1 MPIHLK
7 LELGI
12 YLGFVQICFLYE
24 ESLYLGNLTEDE
36 MEPQEAKRILVVD
49 DEKDTVG
56 MITALLEL
64 EGYQVYPA
72 FSGIEAMRFLEMEKE
87 RGSEAETPVDL
98 ILLDIMLGDEDGRE
112 ICRRIKR
119 DEQMKF
125 IPVIILTVR
134 SGLQEKIDALNL
146 GADDYLTKPFINE
159 ELLAKVRVML
169 RIKGLHEELKREK
182 DKNILL
188 AQALEKRYSF
198 GNILGKNNQMQA
210 IYELISDIS
219 NTDSTVLIQGE
230 SGTGKELIARAIHFN
245 SHRKNKPFVVAN
257 CSAYSQNLLESELFG
272 HEKGSFTGAIRR
284 KIGRFELAHGGT
296 VFLDEIGEV
305 SSPTQIL
312 LLRVLQDHRFER
324 VGGEETL
331 EVDVRVIAATNKN
344 LMEEIRKG
352 TFREDLYYRLNVIPI
367 LVPPLRE
374 RMDDI
379 PLLASHF
386 LQKFCQEKGK
396 NVTSISQEVMEV
408 LLAHSWPGNVREL
421 ENVIEYAIII
431 AKQENILLKDLPQY
445 LLQQPL
451 PTKQAFSLEDH
462 EKNLI
467 IKTLEET
474 NWNKHQTAKRLK
486 INRSTLYG
494 KMKRFGLTRA

>member
-1 MPIHLK
+1 M
-7 LELGI
+7 LGQAI
-12 YLGFVQICFLYE
+12 RIFEDLGAGMKE
-24 ESLYLGNLTEDE
+24 K
-36 MEPQEAKRILVVD
+36 PKKILVID
-49 DEKDTVG
+49 DEKDTVE
-56 MITALLEL
+56 MITVLLNL
-64 EGYQVYPA
+64 EGFQVLPA
-72 FSGIEAMRFLEMEKE
+72 LSGDEAIRILEVESQKIPE
-87 RGSEAETPVDL
+87 SETPVDL
-98 ILLDIMLGDEDGRE
+98 ILLDILLGDLDGRE
-112 ICRRIKR
+112 ICLKIKE
-119 DEQMKF
+119 DERLKF

-134 SGLQEKIDALNL
+134 SSLQDKIHSLNL

-159 ELLAKVRVML
+159 ELLAKVNVML
-169 RIKGLHEELKREK
+169 RIKDLHDELRREK

-188 AQALEKRYSF
+188 TQALEKRYSF
-198 GNILGKNNQMQA
+198 GNILGKNTRMQEVF
-210 IYELISDIS
+210 ELISDIA

-284 KIGRFELAHGGT
+284 KIGRFELANGGT
-296 VFLDEIGEV
+296 IFLDEIGEV
-305 SSPTQIL
+305 SPPTQIL

-344 LMEEIRKG
+344 LTEEMKKG

-367 LVPPLRE
+367 FVPPLRE
-374 RMDDI
+374 RKDDI
-379 PLLASHF
+379 PLLASYF
-386 LQKFCQEKGK
+386 LQKFSQERKK
-396 NVTSISQEVMEV
+396 EVTTFSPEVMEV

-421 ENVIEYAIII
+421 ENVIDHAIII
-431 AKQENILLKDLPQY
+431 SKQDKVVPRDLPQF
-445 LLQQPL
+445 LFQKPL
-451 PTKQAFSLEDH
+451 PIQEFTTLEDY

-467 IKTLEET
+467 LRTLQET
-474 NWNKHQTAKRLK
+474 NWNKHKASKKLN

-494 KMKRFGLTRA
+494 KIKRYGLEKGQN

>member
-1 MPIHLK
+1 MK
-7 LELGI
+7 E
-12 YLGFVQICFLYE
+12 
-24 ESLYLGNLTEDE
+24 N
-36 MEPQEAKRILVVD
+36 EAKKILVVD
-49 DEKDTVG
+49 DEKDTAE
-56 MITALLEL
+56 MIAALLEL
-64 EGYQVYPA
+64 EGYQVLSA
-72 FSGIEAMRFLEMEKE
+72 LSGSEAMRILEVESQKVPE
-87 RGSEAETPVDL
+87 SETPVDL
-98 ILLDIMLGDEDGRE
+98 ILLDILLGDTDGRE
-112 ICRRIKR
+112 VCQKIKE
-119 DEQMKF
+119 DEKLNF

-134 SGLQEKIDALNL
+134 SSLQDKINSLNL

-169 RIKGLHEELKREK
+169 RIKDLHDKLKREK

-198 GNILGKNNQMQA
+198 ANILGKNTRMQE
-210 IYELISDIS
+210 IFELISDIA

-284 KIGRFELAHGGT
+284 KIGRFEMANGGT
-296 VFLDEIGEV
+296 IFLDEIGEV
-305 SSPTQIL
+305 SPPTQIL

-331 EVDVRVIAATNKN
+331 GVNVRVIAATNKN
-344 LMEEIRKG
+344 LTEEMKKG

-367 LVPPLRE
+367 FVPPLRE
-374 RMDDI
+374 RKDDI

-386 LQKFCQEKGK
+386 LSKFSHERGK
-396 NVTSISQEVMEV
+396 EVTSFSPEVMEIF
-408 LLAHSWPGNVREL
+408 LGHSWPGNVREL
-421 ENVIEYAIII
+421 ENVTDHAIII
-431 AKQENILLKDLPQY
+431 AKQDMILPKDLPQS
-445 LLQQPL
+445 LLQKPL
-451 PTKQAFSLEDH
+451 PTQEFTTLQDYER
-462 EKNLI
+462 NLI
-467 IKTLEET
+467 LKALQET
-474 NWNKHQTAKRLK
+474 NWNKHRAAKRLN

-494 KMKRFGLTRA
+494 KMKRYKLAKGQN

>member
-1 MPIHLK
+1 
-7 LELGI
+7 
-12 YLGFVQICFLYE
+12 
-24 ESLYLGNLTEDE
+24 
-36 MEPQEAKRILVVD
+36 MEHKEAKRILVVD
-49 DEKDTVG
+49 DEKDTVE
-56 MITALLEL
+56 MITTLLEL
-64 EGYQVYPA
+64 EGYKVFPA
-72 FSGIEAMRFLEMEKE
+72 FSGVEAMRFLEVE
-87 RGSEAETPVDL
+87 RQGASEVETPADL
-98 ILLDIMLGDEDGRE
+98 ILLDVMLGDEDGRD
-112 ICRRIKR
+112 ICRKIKE
-119 DEQMKF
+119 DEKMKF

-134 SGLQEKIDALNL
+134 SSLQDKIDALNL

-169 RIKGLHEELKREK
+169 RIKDLHDELKREK

-188 AQALEKRYSF
+188 TQALEKRYSF
-198 GNILGKNNQMQA
+198 GNILGKNTQMQA

-230 SGTGKELIARAIHFN
+230 SGTGKELIARAVHFN
-245 SHRKNKPFVVAN
+245 SYRKNKPFVVAN

-296 VFLDEIGEV
+296 IFLDEIGEV
-305 SSPTQIL
+305 SPPTQIL

-352 TFREDLYYRLNVIPI
+352 TFREDIYYRLNVIPI
-367 LVPPLRE
+367 FVPPLRARE
-374 RMDDI
+374 DDI

-386 LQKFCQEKGK
+386 LQKFSQEKGRE
-396 NVTSISQEVMEV
+396 VTSISPEVMEI

-421 ENVIEYAIII
+421 ENVIEHAIII
-431 AKQENILLKDLPQY
+431 AKQEKILPKNLPQY

-451 PTKQAFSLEDH
+451 PTKQLISLQDH

-467 IKTLEET
+467 MKTLEET
-474 NWNKHQTAKRLK
+474 NWNKHQTAKKLK

-494 KMKRFGLTRA
+494 KMKRYGLIRA

>member
-1 MPIHLK
+1 MK
-7 LELGI
+7 
-12 YLGFVQICFLYE
+12 
-24 ESLYLGNLTEDE
+24 
-36 MEPQEAKRILVVD
+36 KILVVD
-49 DEKDTVG
+49 DEKDTVE
-56 MITALLEL
+56 MITALLDL
-64 EGYQVYPA
+64 EGYQVLPA
-72 FSGIEAMRFLEMEKE
+72 LSGDEAMKILE
-87 RGSEAETPVDL
+87 SEGQKVPESETPVDL
-98 ILLDIMLGDEDGRE
+98 ILLDILLGDRDGRD
-112 ICRRIKR
+112 ICLKIKE
-119 DEQMKF
+119 DEKLRF

-134 SGLQEKIDALNL
+134 SSLQDKINSLNL

-169 RIKGLHEELKREK
+169 RIKDLHDELKREK

-188 AQALEKRYSF
+188 TQALEKRYSF
-198 GNILGKNNQMQA
+198 GNILGKNARMQE
-210 IYELISDIS
+210 IFELISDIA

-284 KIGRFELAHGGT
+284 KTGRFEMANGGT
-296 VFLDEIGEV
+296 IFLDEIGEV
-305 SSPTQIL
+305 SPPTQIL

-331 EVDVRVIAATNKN
+331 EIDVRVIAATNKN
-344 LMEEIRKG
+344 LTEEMKKG

-367 LVPPLRE
+367 FVPPLRD
-374 RMDDI
+374 RRDDI
-379 PLLASHF
+379 SLLASYF
-386 LQKFCQEKGK
+386 LQKFGQERKK
-396 NVTSISQEVMEV
+396 DVTSFSPEVMEI

-421 ENVIEYAIII
+421 ENVIDHAIII
-431 AKQENILLKDLPQY
+431 AKQERILLKDLPQY
-445 LLQQPL
+445 LLMRPL
-451 PTKQAFSLEDH
+451 PTQEFATLQDY

-467 IKTLEET
+467 LKTLQET
-474 NWNKHQTAKRLK
+474 NWNKHKSAKRLN

-494 KMKRFGLTRA
+494 KMKRYGLKKGQM

>member
-1 MPIHLK
+1 
-7 LELGI
+7 
-12 YLGFVQICFLYE
+12 
-24 ESLYLGNLTEDE
+24 
-36 MEPQEAKRILVVD
+36 MENRKAKRILVVD
-49 DEKDTVG
+49 DEKDTVE
-56 MITALLEL
+56 MIRTLLEL
-64 EGYQVYPA
+64 EGYEVFPA
-72 FSGIEAMRFLEMEKE
+72 FSGVEALRFLEVE
-87 RGSEAETPVDL
+87 RQGASEAEIPVDL
-98 ILLDIMLGDEDGRE
+98 ILLDVMLGDEDGRD
-112 ICRRIKR
+112 ICRKIKE
-119 DEQMKF
+119 DEKMKF

-134 SGLQEKIDALNL
+134 SSLQDKIDGLNL

-169 RIKGLHEELKREK
+169 RIKDLHDELKREK

-198 GNILGKNNQMQA
+198 GNILGKNTRMQS

-284 KIGRFELAHGGT
+284 KTGRFELAHGGT
-296 VFLDEIGEV
+296 IFLDEIGEV
-305 SSPTQIL
+305 SPPTQIL

-331 EVDVRVIAATNKN
+331 EVDVRVIAATNKK
-344 LMEEIRKG
+344 LMEEIRRG

-367 LVPPLRE
+367 FAPPLRE
-374 RMDDI
+374 RRDDV

-386 LQKFCQEKGK
+386 LQKFCQEKSK
-396 NVTSISQEVMEV
+396 DVASISPEVMEI

-421 ENVIEYAIII
+421 ENVIQHAIII
-431 AKQENILLKDLPQY
+431 AKQEKILPKDLPQY

-451 PTKQAFSLEDH
+451 PTKQLISLQDH

-467 IKTLEET
+467 MKALEET

-494 KMKRFGLTRA
+494 KMKRYGLIRG

>member
-1 MPIHLK
+1 
-7 LELGI
+7 
-12 YLGFVQICFLYE
+12 
-24 ESLYLGNLTEDE
+24 
-36 MEPQEAKRILVVD
+36 MENKEAKRILVVD
-49 DEKDTVG
+49 DEKDTVE
-56 MITALLEL
+56 MITTLLEL
-64 EGYQVYPA
+64 EGYKVFPA
-72 FSGIEAMRFLEMEKE
+72 FSGVEAMRFLEGEKQ
-87 RGSEAETPVDL
+87 GASEAETPVDL
-98 ILLDIMLGDEDGRE
+98 ILLDVMLGDEDGRD
-112 ICRRIKR
+112 ICRNIKE
-119 DEQMKF
+119 DEKMKF

-134 SGLQEKIDALNL
+134 SSLQDKIDTLNL

-169 RIKGLHEELKREK
+169 RIKDLHDDLKREK

-188 AQALEKRYSF
+188 TQALEKRYSF
-198 GNILGKNNQMQA
+198 GNILGKNTQMQA
-210 IYELISDIS
+210 IYELISDLS

-245 SHRKNKPFVVAN
+245 NYRKNKPFVVAN

-296 VFLDEIGEV
+296 IFLDEIGEV
-305 SSPTQIL
+305 SPPTQIL

-352 TFREDLYYRLNVIPI
+352 TFREDIYYRLNVIPI
-367 LVPPLRE
+367 FVPPLRARE
-374 RMDDI
+374 DDI

-386 LQKFCQEKGK
+386 LQKFSQEKGK
-396 NVTSISQEVMEV
+396 EVTSISPEVMEI

-421 ENVIEYAIII
+421 ENVIEHAIII
-431 AKQENILLKDLPQY
+431 AKQEKILPKNLPQY

-451 PTKQAFSLEDH
+451 PTKQLISLQDH

-467 IKTLEET
+467 MKTLEET
-474 NWNKHQTAKRLK
+474 NWNKHQTAKKLK

-494 KMKRFGLTRA
+494 KMKRYGLIRA